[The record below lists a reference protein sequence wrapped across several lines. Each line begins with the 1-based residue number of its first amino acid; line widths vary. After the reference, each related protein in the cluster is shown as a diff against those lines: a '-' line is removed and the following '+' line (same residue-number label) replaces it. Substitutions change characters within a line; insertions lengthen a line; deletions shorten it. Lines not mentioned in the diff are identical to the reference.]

1 MKILVLTPRLP
12 HRNIVSGHAIV
23 RQRAIRLAERG
34 HGVGLICFSRPTDPP
49 EPDEVLRGALGEL
62 EMRPDPA
69 LRTDWA
75 SRAGLFLRGVP
86 PYNRPVDD
94 GMKRLL
100 GEMVQRSDY
109 DVVLVEF
116 SEMGRYL
123 LRNPYLPAVRTV
135 VSVHQCGTVASQ
147 KRIDVLGLRPR
158 GVWERVRRSWLR
170 RAEFPAYRVADRV
183 LTLTPQEKY
192 QLLNI
197 DPTLRIR
204 VVPSGVDTR
213 LFQPVENVFRT
224 GLVFTGY
231 YTDEPN
237 RDAVRWFHAQVWP
250 RLVARF
256 PNLVFYVV
264 GPHPSAD
271 LLEIQRRDP
280 RVIVTDR
287 VPDVREYLL
296 RAAVFVCP
304 ARMGGGMRGKVL
316 EAMASGIPVVSTTL
330 GMEGIPVQPGESCLL
345 ADDPVVMANQIEL
358 LLLDPALRSR
368 LARNAHVLAAQ
379 RLSWTH
385 SIELLEDVLSS
396 VRD

>member
-1 MKILVLTPRLP
+1 MKVLVLTPRLP
-12 HRNIVSGHAIV
+12 HSNIVSGHAIV
-23 RQRAIRLAERG
+23 RQRVLRLAERG
-34 HGVGLICFSRPTDPP
+34 YRVGLLCFSRPTDPS
-49 EPDEVLRGALGEL
+49 EPDEALRAALGEL
-62 EMRPDPA
+62 ETRPDPA
-69 LRTDWA
+69 LDSDWR

-86 PYNRPVDD
+86 PYNRPRDG

-100 GEMVQRSDY
+100 GEMVQRTGY
-109 DVVLVEF
+109 DVVLAEF
-116 SEMGRYL
+116 SEMGLYL

-135 VSVHQCGTVASQ
+135 VSVHQCATIASQ
-147 KRIDVLGLRPR
+147 KRIDVLGMRPR
-158 GVWERVRRSWLR
+158 GVWERVRRAWLR
-170 RAEFPAYRVADRV
+170 ATEFPVYRAADRV

-192 QLLNI
+192 QLLNV
-197 DPTLRIR
+197 DPTLRVR
-204 VVPSGVDTR
+204 VVPSGVDTQ
-213 LFQPVENVFRT
+213 LFHPVENVFRT
-224 GLVFTGY
+224 GLLFTGY

-250 RLVARF
+250 QLAARF

-271 LLEIQRRDP
+271 LLDLQRRDP
-280 RVIVTDR
+280 RIIVTDR

-316 EAMASGIPVVSTTL
+316 EAMASGVPVVSTTL

-345 ADDPVVMANQIEL
+345 ADDPAVMARQVEL
-358 LLLDPALRSR
+358 LLLDPALRAR

-379 RLSWTH
+379 RLSWTY
-385 SIELLEDVLSS
+385 SIEQLEGVLNSL
-396 VRD
+396 RA

>member
-1 MKILVLTPRLP
+1 MKVLVLTPRLP

-23 RQRAIRLAERG
+23 RQRVLRLAARG
-34 HGVGLICFSRPTDPP
+34 HQVGLLCFSRPTDPP
-49 EPDEVLRGALGEL
+49 EPDEALRGALGEL
-62 EMRPDPA
+62 EARPDPA
-69 LRTDWA
+69 LRTDWP
-75 SRAGLFLRGVP
+75 SRAGLFLRGVA
-86 PYNRPVDD
+86 PYNRPADG

-100 GEMVQRSDY
+100 GEMVQRSGY
-109 DVVLVEF
+109 EVVLAEF

-123 LRNPYLPAVRTV
+123 LRNPYMPAVRTI

-147 KRIDVLGLRPR
+147 KRIDVLGMRPR

-170 RAEFPAYRVADRV
+170 RAEFPVYRAADRV

-192 QLLNI
+192 QLLRI
-197 DPTLRIR
+197 DPTLRVR

-213 LFQPVENVFRT
+213 LFQPEENVFRT
-224 GLVFTGY
+224 GLLFTGY

-237 RDAVRWFHAQVWP
+237 RDAVLWFHARVWP
-250 RLVARF
+250 RLAARF
-256 PNLVFYVV
+256 PKLVFYVV

-280 RVIVTDR
+280 RIVVTDR

-316 EAMASGIPVVSTTL
+316 EAMASGVPVVATTL
-330 GMEGIPVQPGESCLL
+330 GMEGIPVQHGESCML
-345 ADDPVVMANQIEL
+345 ADDPAVMARQIEL
-358 LLLDPALRSR
+358 LLLDPALRGR

-385 SIELLEDVLSS
+385 SIELLEAVLTD